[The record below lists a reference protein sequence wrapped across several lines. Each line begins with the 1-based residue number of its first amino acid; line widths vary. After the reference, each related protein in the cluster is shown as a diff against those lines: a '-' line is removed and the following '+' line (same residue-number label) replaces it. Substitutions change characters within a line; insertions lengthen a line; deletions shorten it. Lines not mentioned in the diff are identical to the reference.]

1 MKRKLLI
8 VDDETYI
15 LDLLSDVFKIEG
27 YEVFCALNGEQAIE
41 MLRDHSFEVVITDLI
56 MPKMGGIKL
65 FHEIKKVN
73 PFAQIIIITGYP
85 TLQGIAELFEA
96 GASDFLLKPFPL
108 ALIKS
113 LVKGSFDR
121 IDRWYALREE
131 WTASRDKNKAKFFQ

>member
-1 MKRKLLI
+1 MTRKLLI

-15 LDLLSDVFKIEG
+15 LDLLSDMFKIEG

-41 MLRDHSFEVVITDLI
+41 MLRDNVFDVVITDLV

-108 ALIKS
+108 ALVKS
-113 LVKGSFDR
+113 LVKNSFDR
-121 IDRWYALREE
+121 MDRWYSLREE
-131 WTASRDKNKAKFFQ
+131 WATYREKQKTKYFS